1 MWKCI
6 CTARLKIDCRLVA
19 KLAVSLVLSFSHT
32 GTAATED
39 VEPAEELV
47 EIHYAPDVLS
57 PYKERRGFWAP
68 VVGLGFSAIRPT
80 GFVSDFTDENDSDF
94 SYDDIFGK
102 KTMSTFSFYG
112 GFQINFGGISIGPT
126 IGIMTGKATGE
137 GGGGLTQLNISCRK
151 AGIIVNL
158 DGIMQEPYVVP
169 TAHFELN
176 LADYVEEFATEDAVN
191 ISSKS
196 TTPFLSYTVGALI
209 QLNWIDPDGT
219 FVSLKE
225 NGLNN
230 TFVHLYLGQLM
241 ATSGSSTSFST
252 PIAFGAGVKLEF

>member
-1 MWKCI
+1 MWKSI
-6 CTARLKIDCRLVA
+6 FTARLKIDCRLA
-19 KLAVSLVLSFSHT
+19 SKLAVSLALLFSHT

-57 PYKERRGFWAP
+57 PYKERRGTWAP

-80 GFVSDFTDENDSDF
+80 GFVSDFTDESNSDF
-94 SYDDIFGK
+94 SYDDLFGR

-112 GFQINFGGISIGPT
+112 GFQINLGGISFGPT
-126 IGIMTGKATGE
+126 VGLMTGKATGE
-137 GGGGLTQLNISCRK
+137 GAGGITQLNISCRK

-158 DGIMQEPYVVP
+158 DGLMQEPFIVP

-176 LADYVEEFATEDAVN
+176 LADYVEEFSTANSIDT
-191 ISSKS
+191 SSKS
-196 TTPFLSYTVGALI
+196 TTPFISYTVGALI

-230 TFVHLYLGQLM
+230 TFMHVYMGQLM
-241 ATSGSSTSFST
+241 ATSGESTSFAS